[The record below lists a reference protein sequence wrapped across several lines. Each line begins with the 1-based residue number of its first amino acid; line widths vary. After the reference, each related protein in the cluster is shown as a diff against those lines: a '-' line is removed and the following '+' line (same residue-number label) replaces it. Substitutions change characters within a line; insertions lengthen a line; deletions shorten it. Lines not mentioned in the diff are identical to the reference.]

1 MKTIN
6 EKIIEDAKALTVKKA
21 SKENANDK
29 FESSKTMESMA
40 DDFKMELVT
49 PFAVYVTNEINRLA
63 YNIALNAAINYIK
76 DGGTEINI
84 HAVDNAKENLLSQT
98 FFYQTDENGDIKKPT
113 KGLIKGF
120 TKVGN
125 KYFASKS
132 LEITAKNICRIIFG
146 TQRYNNAIRVQ
157 AKEQKANEDRIY
169 KKLQDAAA
177 ILGVSVETL
186 ISMQK

>member
-1 MKTIN
+1 METIN
-6 EKIIEDAKALTVKKA
+6 EKVIKDAKALTVKKA

-49 PFAVYVTNEINRLA
+49 PFAVYVTNEINKQA

-98 FFYQTDENGDIKKPT
+98 FFYQTDENIKKPT

-132 LEITAKNICRIIFG
+132 LEITANNICRIISG